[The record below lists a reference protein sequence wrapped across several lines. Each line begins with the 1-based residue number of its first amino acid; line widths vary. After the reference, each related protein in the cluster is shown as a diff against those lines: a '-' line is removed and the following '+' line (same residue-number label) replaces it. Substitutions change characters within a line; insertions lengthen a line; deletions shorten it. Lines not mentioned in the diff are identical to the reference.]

1 MVASDEKRKNG
12 NRGSMIRLSHNFLLV
27 NSCKNGGGKIFL
39 LILSNGILDHE

>member
-12 NRGSMIRLSHNFLLV
+12 NRSSMIKLSHTFLLV
-27 NSCKNGGGKIFL
+27 NSCKNGGKIFL